1 MTNVSI
7 WVSICHFNV
16 TKMNEIR
23 LSVRVSEPEMENLE
37 RLAKKTKRTKTDL
50 VREWLR
56 TLENIK
62 D

>member
-1 MTNVSI
+1 
-7 WVSICHFNV
+7 
-16 TKMNEIR
+16 MNEIR
-23 LSVRVSEPEMENLE
+23 LSVRVSEQEMENLE

-56 TLENIK
+56 ALENIQ

>member
-1 MTNVSI
+1 
-7 WVSICHFNV
+7 
-16 TKMNEIR
+16 MNEIR

-37 RLAKKTKRTKTDL
+37 RLALKTKRTKTDL

>member
-1 MTNVSI
+1 
-7 WVSICHFNV
+7 
-16 TKMNEIR
+16 MNEIR
-23 LSVRVSEPEMENLE
+23 LSVRVSEQEIENLE

-56 TLENIK
+56 ALENIQ